1 VEHKIVHLEA
11 INQQQQAN
19 NWQLQAQ
26 LGLLTVPPGF
36 EHNQGQ
42 VATAVPI
49 GEGQMVV
56 LEWIKSVGNGQV
68 ELLAGREP
76 GEPTYVIELFLRP
89 NYTETPTDTVA
100 LWFLALLTGQDG
112 SFHTRIEAAQCLDNP
127 AAVAEIY
134 RYRCL
139 NQECTEL
146 TSKLN
151 RVSDALSAI
160 QDQLDSCRCC
170 LEWAQ
175 IPVLLWHLEDCMS
188 FAPPPHH

>member
-1 VEHKIVHLEA
+1 
-11 INQQQQAN
+11 
-19 NWQLQAQ
+19 
-26 LGLLTVPPGF
+26 
-36 EHNQGQ
+36 
-42 VATAVPI
+42 
-49 GEGQMVV
+49 MVV
-56 LEWIKSVGNGQV
+56 LEWIRSVRNGQV

-76 GEPTYVIELFLRP
+76 GEPTYVVELFLCP
-89 NYTETPTDTVA
+89 DYTETTTDTA
-100 LWFLALLTGQDG
+100 APWFLALLTGRDG
-112 SFHTRIEAAQCLDNP
+112 SFHTLVKATRCLDNP

-175 IPVLLWHLEDCMS
+175 IPVLL
-188 FAPPPHH
+188 